1 VQEQR
6 LRKRVVV
13 LEDLGSCREE
23 GGEFRVWMAVADVR
37 KEAKLQVN

>member
-1 VQEQR
+1 

-13 LEDLGSCREE
+13 LEDLGSCRE
-23 GGEFRVWMAVADVR
+23 GEFRVWMAVADVR